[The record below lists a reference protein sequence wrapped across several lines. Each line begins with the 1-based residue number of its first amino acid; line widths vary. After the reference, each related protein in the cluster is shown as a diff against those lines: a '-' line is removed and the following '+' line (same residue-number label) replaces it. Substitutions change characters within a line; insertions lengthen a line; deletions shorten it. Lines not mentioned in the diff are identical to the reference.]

1 MERDEEGLSRLYP
14 LDDFAADGA
23 RSDARLNKKY
33 LEAGTAAC
41 PLSTCLAPA
50 PR

>member
-1 MERDEEGLSRLYP
+1 MYP

-33 LEAGTAAC
+33 LEGRYGGVPVIDLSRARAA
-41 PLSTCLAPA
+41 LNVWEG
-50 PR
+50 